1 MFSSLPTRL
10 LSALLLLV
18 LFIPPAA
25 AEVAYTTD
33 LHLSGLD
40 NSTIA
45 TALHD
50 ASRLVSL
57 EDRPPAT
64 ADGLRRR
71 AEDDLPRLTEV
82 MHAEGYWMAEA
93 SYVLDL
99 RKTPATVAVTIS
111 PGPLFHYGK
120 IVFNLPSGEP
130 AALLD
135 RLGPTAFGLDPGAPA
150 RSAPVEAANE
160 ALVEAYARDGHP
172 FAKLADRHAVVDVAT
187 HTMDLTYIVD
197 PGPPARFGGLSIDG
211 LHRVDQAFVA
221 RGIAWRAGEPYDS
234 RKVDAT
240 RQDLVRSGLFS
251 AVRITHADKADPAG
265 LVPMTIAVTEGPPR
279 SVGAGVGYNTNLGL
293 GARAFWQH
301 RNLFGQGENLT
312 LSAGAAQR
320 QLGLAA
326 TFRRPD
332 LALRGQDLISSAELL
347 REHTDA
353 YISQRARVYAGL
365 EERQFSPYTLGGGLL
380 LDRAH
385 LTDSDRD
392 EDYLLLGT
400 PVYLRRDTTDS
411 LLDPTLGSRSTLTL
425 TPYHSLSGRDL
436 NFLSSRIED
445 RVYHR
450 IGGNDRM
457 VLAGYAALG
466 SIVGADLAAI
476 PVDKRLY
483 AGGAGSVRGY
493 GYQLA
498 GPLDASGK
506 PIGGRS
512 SLELGV
518 EFRYRFTESLGIAP
532 FIEAGNVYH
541 TSLPNS
547 VKLFYGGGIGLR
559 YYTIVGPIRLDL
571 AFPFEKRPTDSPIQV
586 YISLG
591 QAF

>member
-1 MFSSLPTRL
+1 MFSSLPMRFL
-10 LSALLLLV
+10 LGLLLLV
-18 LFIPPAA
+18 PLVPPAA
-25 AEVAYTTD
+25 AEIAYTTD
-33 LHLSGLD
+33 IQLNGLD
-40 NSTIA
+40 NSAIA

-50 ASRLVSL
+50 ASQLVAL
-57 EDRPPAT
+57 QDRPPAT
-64 ADGLRRR
+64 AAGLKRR
-71 AEDDLPRLTEV
+71 AEDDLSRLTAV

-99 RKTPATVAVTIS
+99 RKTPTTVAVTVS

-120 IVFNLPSGEP
+120 IVFTLPSGEP
-130 AALLD
+130 AAVPD
-135 RLGPTAFGLDPGAPA
+135 RLGPAAFGLDPDAPA
-150 RSAPVEAANE
+150 RSAPVEAAKE
-160 ALVEAYARDGHP
+160 ALVDAYARNGHP
-172 FAKLADRHAVVDVAT
+172 FATLADWRAVVDVAT
-187 HTMDLTYIVD
+187 YKMNLTYVVE
-197 PGPPARFGGLSIDG
+197 PGPPARFGAVSIDG
-211 LHRVDQAFVA
+211 LRRVEEPFIA
-221 RGIAWRAGEPYDS
+221 RRVAWRAGEPYDS

-279 SVGAGVGYNTNLGL
+279 SIGAGVGYNTNLGV
-293 GARAFWQH
+293 GARAFWEH

-312 LSAGAAQR
+312 VSAGVAQR
-320 QLGLAA
+320 QLGLAT

-332 LALRGQDLISSAELL
+332 LMLRGQDLISSAELL

-353 YISQRARVYAGL
+353 YISERVRVYAGL
-365 EERQFSPYTLGGGLL
+365 EERQFPPYTLGGGAL

-385 LTDSDRD
+385 LTDSNRN
-392 EDYLLLGT
+392 EDYLLLGA
-400 PVYLRRDTTDS
+400 PIYLRRDTTDS

-436 NFLSSRIED
+436 NFLSSRIEG
-445 RVYHR
+445 RLYHR
-450 IGGNDRM
+450 IGGSDRM

-547 VKLFYGGGIGLR
+547 VKLFYGGGIGFR
-559 YYTIVGPIRLDL
+559 YYTLIGPIRLDL